1 MLKRAYKD
9 DDDDEEESENWL
21 ASYSDLVTDLMA
33 VFVLLFSFA
42 LMSQSVKARLVSVEL
57 EKEKSIAAQQTLDIG
72 SSAEEFVEAIEEQ
85 IKKAGLE
92 DQISVNM
99 ESTDTN
105 SSSPGDLAEGVSAV
119 PEKMEDMD
127 ANIDKF
133 IKELKGQFKSAGLEG
148 QVSISKNGKN
158 RVVIRLMDS
167 VLFDRGKAII
177 KEEVKPTL
185 DSIADILSKYD
196 SSIRY
201 VHIEGHTDN
210 LPINTPQFPSNWEL
224 STGRAGSVVRYLIEK
239 SKLSDDKFSSAG
251 YGEFRPIQD
260 NTTDEGRMHN
270 RRVEFTIEI
279 MDPDTKE

>member
-57 EKEKSIAAQQTLDIG
+57 EKEKSIAAQQTMDIG

-99 ESTDTN
+99 ESPDTKSN
-105 SSSPGDLAEGVSAV
+105 SSGDLAEGVSAV
-119 PEKMEDMD
+119 PEKMEEMD

>member
-1 MLKRAYKD
+1 MLKRAYED
-9 DDDDEEESENWL
+9 DDDDEDESENWL

-57 EKEKSIAAQQTLDIG
+57 EKEKNIAAQQTMDIG

-99 ESTDTN
+99 ESLDTKSN
-105 SSSPGDLAEGVSAV
+105 SPGDLAEGVSAV
-119 PEKMEDMD
+119 PEKMEEMD

>member
-1 MLKRAYKD
+1 MLKRYCE
-9 DDDDEEESENWL
+9 DDDDEDESENWL

-57 EKEKSIAAQQTLDIG
+57 EKEKSIAAQQTMDIG

-99 ESTDTN
+99 ESPDTKSN
-105 SSSPGDLAEGVSAV
+105 SPGDLAEGVRAV
-119 PEKMEDMD
+119 PEKMEEMD